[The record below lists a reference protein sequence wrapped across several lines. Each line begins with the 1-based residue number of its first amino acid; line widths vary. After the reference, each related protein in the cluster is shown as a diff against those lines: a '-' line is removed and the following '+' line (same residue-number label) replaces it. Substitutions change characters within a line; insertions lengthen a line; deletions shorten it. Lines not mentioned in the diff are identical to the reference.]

1 MNTYYKIAA
10 ALMLATGVQ
19 TTATFAQVKKTN
31 MAAPAKKT
39 TTQAPVRKVAVDSVS
54 YALGMDV
61 AKTFST
67 SGLPLNS
74 QSFIQGMEAVLQNK
88 ATLFGEEEKMQIIR
102 TAFTKASE
110 VKAAGLKKEEQAFF
124 ETLKSNPK
132 VKLLQDGL
140 YYEVLTEGTGAK
152 PTMEDEINVHY
163 KGALANGKVFDSSY
177 DRGRP
182 IDLSLAQVIRGWQIG
197 IPLMSV
203 GSKYRLY
210 IPSALGYGERGAGAD
225 IPPYSALVFDI
236 ELLGIKGQD
245 ATK

>member
-10 ALMLATGVQ
+10 ALLLATGVQ
-19 TTATFAQVKKTN
+19 TNTTFAQVKKTN
-31 MAAPAKKT
+31 TTTAAKKT
-39 TTQAPVRKVAVDSVS
+39 THQAPVKKVAVDSAS

-61 AKTFST
+61 AKSLAASGVPVSST
-67 SGLPLNS
+67 SFTKG
-74 QSFIQGMEAVLQNK
+74 FDAVLNGGN
-88 ATLFGEEEKMQIIR
+88 ALFGEEEKMQIIR
-102 TAFTKASE
+102 AAFAKASE
-110 VKAAGLKKEEQAFF
+110 AKAAEGKKEEQAFF
-124 ETLKSNPK
+124 ETLKNKPN

-177 DRGRP
+177 DRGQP
-182 IDLSLAQVIRGWQIG
+182 IDLSLGQVIRGWQLG

-210 IPSALGYGERGAGAD
+210 IPSALGYGERGAGAN

-245 ATK
+245 AAK